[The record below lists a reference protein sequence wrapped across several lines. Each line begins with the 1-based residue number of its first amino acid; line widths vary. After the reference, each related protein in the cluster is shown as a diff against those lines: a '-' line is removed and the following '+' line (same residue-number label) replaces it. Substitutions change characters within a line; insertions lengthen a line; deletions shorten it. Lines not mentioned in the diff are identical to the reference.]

1 MRSSKK
7 KNVSEY
13 DYIVGYASYF
23 KYLIT
28 AFLRYR
34 KTYCNYFSI
43 IIAVL
48 RKKYP
53 VEASLRNGRHIIL
66 RTHFEIF
73 FISVLQEHQEVEYDI
88 TKDRLTISSL
98 PYLVDDKTKV
108 KLYGSINNGD
118 VLATFFDNE
127 YGMLPVKR
135 KTVIDIG
142 ANIGD
147 TPIYF
152 ALRGADRVIGL
163 EPFPRSYEIAKKNVE
178 LNNLS
183 NKITLLLAGC
193 AANQGHITI
202 DPDYI
207 SSITSTLVDFKK
219 GIRVPLL
226 TLNNILKQYNISSK
240 DTILKMD
247 CEGDEYKIILSTH
260 EDTLQK
266 FSQMQ
271 IEYHHGYIQLKEKL
285 EKSGFEVSFTRPMWN
300 YRKQYI
306 GYIYAKRKE

>member
-1 MRSSKK
+1 MRSSKN

-28 AFLRYR
+28 ALLRYR

-53 VEASLRNGRHIIL
+53 VEARLRNGRHVIL
-66 RTHFEIF
+66 RNHFEIF
-73 FISVLQEHQEVEYDI
+73 FISVLHEHKEVEYDI
-88 TKDRLTISSL
+88 TDDRLTISSL
-98 PYLVDDKTKV
+98 PYIADDKTKV

-118 VLATFFDNE
+118 VLATFLDNE

-135 KTVIDIG
+135 RTVIDIG

-152 ALRGADRVIGL
+152 ALRGADRVISL
-163 EPFPRSYEIAKKNVE
+163 EPFPQNYEMAKKNIE
-178 LNNLS
+178 LNNVP
-183 NKITLLLAGC
+183 NKVTLLLAGC
-193 AANQGHITI
+193 AASQGYITI
-202 DPDYI
+202 DPNHK

-226 TLNNILKQYNISSK
+226 TLDNILSQYNISSK
-240 DTILKMD
+240 DVILKMD
-247 CEGDEYKIILSTH
+247 CEGCEYEIILSAY

-266 FSQMQ
+266 FSHIQ
-271 IEYHHGYIQLKEKL
+271 IEYHNGYIQLKEKL
-285 EKSGFEVSFTRPMWN
+285 EKSGFKVSFTRPMWN
-300 YRKQYI
+300 YRKQHM
-306 GYIYAKRKE
+306 GYIYAKRNE